1 MKNTIQSVLTLIS
14 MNSEQKR
21 KLESFLDLTEGAPPP
36 VFVGR
41 NEVLDDIAKA
51 ARQVWKGTGTGQHGA
66 GKTTR
71 MIQGAP
77 GAGKSSILE
86 EMKKNPE
93 RLHTESVGK
102 PPLVVALESGD
113 IRGPVDILKPL
124 AEKINPSKARELM
137 ARMSKNTGSEAGFGF
152 GPFRFGHKKETGIE
166 GTEPDANWDTFG
178 TWAEQHGGFDRPI
191 VLAIDEAQRLDH
203 DRKHPLS
210 KLFQSLHGSCGLP
223 IALVFAGLSDTEY
236 SVNQMDLT
244 RIPPNQKHNIGCFPE
259 SEAQEFMARSCAHFG
274 IDLVGFEHEVER
286 LIEPCDGWPRHLHI
300 VMQALGKEALRSEG
314 DLSKVE
320 WERIRAEIQT
330 LTDGYYNNQYSREMR
345 EAKSLTTKVM
355 AELDCNQSR
364 AQIKYL
370 MKELH
375 KTDPQTYCFPPG
387 MDADSFFVHLVHQGA
402 LHKISAN
409 RFMCPIPS
417 FRAYMLDLVELA
429 ENSTRL
435 ADTAIRNES
444 SSLD

>member
-1 MKNTIQSVLTLIS
+1 
-14 MNSEQKR
+14 MNQDQKR
-21 KLESFLDLTEGAPPP
+21 KLESFLDQTEGAPPQ

-102 PPLVVALESGD
+102 VPLVVALESGD

-137 ARMSKNTGSEAGFGF
+137 ARISKNTGSEAGFGF

-178 TWAEQHGGFDRPI
+178 TWVKRHGGFDRPI
-191 VLAIDEAQRLDH
+191 VLAIDEAQRFERDSE
-203 DRKHPLS
+203 DPLS
-210 KLFQSLHGSCGLP
+210 KLFQSLHGNCGLP
-223 IALVFAGLSDTEY
+223 IALVLAGLSDTEY
-236 SVNQMDLT
+236 SARKMGLT
-244 RIPPNQKHNIGCFPE
+244 RIPHRQKHNIGRFPDHE
-259 SEAQEFMARSCAHFG
+259 VQELMERSCAHFG
-274 IDLVGFEHEVER
+274 IGITGFEHEIAR

-300 VMQALGKEALRSEG
+300 VLGAFAREALRTGG
-314 DLSKVE
+314 DLGRAA
-320 WERIRAEIQT
+320 WERIQAEIKT
-330 LTDGYYNNQYSREMR
+330 GRDGYYDGQFSDVMR
-345 EAKSLTTKVM
+345 EAKSLTVKVM
-355 AELDCNQSR
+355 AELNNRHEREQIIRLIEECR
-364 AQIKYL
+364 A
-370 MKELH
+370 
-375 KTDPQTYCFPPG
+375 DPQNYGFPDK
-387 MDADSFFVHLVHQGA
+387 MNAKEFFVHLLHQGA
-402 LHKISAN
+402 LHEESID
-409 RFMCPIPS
+409 RFVCSIPS
-417 FRAYMLDLVELA
+417 FQTYLLEQGGSCSDWQ
-429 ENSTRL
+429 
-435 ADTAIRNES
+435 
-444 SSLD
+444 

>member
-1 MKNTIQSVLTLIS
+1 
-14 MNSEQKR
+14 MNPEQK
-21 KLESFLDLTEGAPPP
+21 KELESFLKRTEGKPPL

-41 NEVLDDIAKA
+41 SEVLDDLALA
-51 ARQVWKGTGTGQHGA
+51 AEQVWDFTDTNGYGMEKA
-66 GKTTR
+66 TR
-71 MIQGAP
+71 IIQGAP

-86 EMKKNPE
+86 EIKKNPE

-102 PPLVVALESGD
+102 VPLVVTLESGD

-137 ARMSKNTGSEAGFGF
+137 ARISKNTGSEAGFGF

-210 KLFQSLHGSCGLP
+210 KLFQSLHGNCGLP
-223 IALVFAGLSDTEY
+223 IALVLAGLSDTEY

-244 RIPPNQKHNIGCFPE
+244 RIPPEQKHNIGCFPE

-300 VMQALGKEALRSEG
+300 VLRAFSREALRAGG
-314 DLSKVE
+314 DLGRAA
-320 WERIRAEIQT
+320 WERIQAEIKT
-330 LTDGYYNNQYSREMR
+330 GRDLYYDHQYSGEM
-345 EAKSLTTKVM
+345 EDAINLTTKVM

-417 FRAYMLDLVELA
+417 FRAYMLDLVGMA